1 VPEAERFE
9 GGNGARPGIVARLDK
24 LISAA
29 ADLLSTRSQIFGD
42 ELSRKGAHLARGIA
56 AATIAA
62 TLAFL
67 AFLLL
72 AGLVAAFFAR
82 ILGSAWLGVLVAL
95 VLYAGG
101 AALAAFFAIRA
112 FGRVK
117 PLDFPITSREIGR
130 DWEAVRR
137 AAGIEPEPAGAP
149 RLPEPPTAPSEGFE
163 ERLREGWE

>member
-1 VPEAERFE
+1 MPETEHVD

-29 ADLLSTRSQIFGD
+29 AELFSTRSEIFGE
-42 ELSRKGAHLARGIA
+42 ELSRKGGHLARGIV
-56 AATIAA
+56 AATLAA

-82 ILGSAWLGVLVAL
+82 IFGSAWLGVLVAL
-95 VLYAGG
+95 LLYAGG
-101 AALAAFFAIRA
+101 AALAAVLAIRA
-112 FGRVK
+112 FGRVR
-117 PLDFPITSREIGR
+117 PLDFPITSREISR

-137 AAGIEPEPAGAP
+137 AAGIEPEPGASP
-149 RLPEPPTAPSEGFE
+149 RLPEPSIPPPEGFE